1 MSRDFRRGLF
11 VALAFVVVLCAA
23 SGLVSCGPPPEPK
36 PLPTYSPTSCREAC
50 DHAAAL
56 CGPATLKPKRGTCFD
71 VCSATESN
79 GGDFRT
85 GCLSAATTCPA
96 VEACSR

>member
-50 DHAAAL
+50 DKAAAL
-56 CGPATLKPKRGTCFD
+56 CGPETLKPKRGTCFD
-71 VCSATESN
+71 VCAATESN

-85 GCLSAATTCPA
+85 GCFSSSRTCDK
-96 VEACSR
+96 VQICSG